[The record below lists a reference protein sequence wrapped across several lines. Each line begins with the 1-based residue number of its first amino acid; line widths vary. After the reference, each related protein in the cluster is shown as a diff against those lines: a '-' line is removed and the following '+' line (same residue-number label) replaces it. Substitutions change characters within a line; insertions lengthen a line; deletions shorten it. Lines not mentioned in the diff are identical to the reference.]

1 MTLQHTGIRALTA
14 RAWALLQ
21 NNWILFGLM
30 MLETLFTLFLLGG
43 QAGGLNPLLF
53 VLMIYL
59 HLVVLGG
66 WFYQMKRIVL
76 QPEYRTT
83 WSDFFSGVS
92 LHAGRMLV
100 GGGYL
105 LLVLLAVMFVSSVAI
120 NVAVPAPQT
129 EVLTELQNLAA
140 AGDNQKLWDFV
151 QAQPELQSQIGKVL
165 VIFFAAMGVLGL
177 FLLSIFFWPYNV
189 VLYGMRWREAW
200 RFSRRFMMQAWRPL
214 LPLAAAWT
222 MVHVFF
228 VLSALTG
235 QVLIVML
242 TYIAYLLAKTLLPLM
257 TLLFLVDYAPEQLT
271 PLEEEPAA

>member
-14 RAWALLQ
+14 RAWALLK

-76 QPEYRTT
+76 QPGHRAS
-83 WSDFFSGVS
+83 WGDFFAGVS

-105 LLVLLAVMFVSSVAI
+105 LLVFLAVMFISSWGI
-120 NVAVPAPQT
+120 NFFVPTPQT
-129 EVLTELQNLAA
+129 EVLTELQELAA
-140 AGDNQKLWDFV
+140 AGDNQKLWAFV
-151 QAQPELQSQIGKVL
+151 QSKPALQEQLWKVL
-165 VIFFAAMGVLGL
+165 AVFLGAMTVLGI

-200 RFSRRFMMQAWRPL
+200 RFSRRFMLQAWRPL

-222 MVHVFF
+222 LVHVLF
-228 VLSALTG
+228 VLSAFTG

-242 TYIAYLLAKTLLPLM
+242 SYMAYLLAKTVLPLM

-271 PLEEEPAA
+271 PIEEETAA